1 MNNVGA
7 FKTVFGIIKNNS
19 ISVGS
24 DYAIENAK
32 IVWLKSSNVR
42 LMMTESTILFMF
54 NLNQCIE
61 LALDQLVGIVE
72 KVDTKFPLFS
82 NIASTASDAKDVSNV
97 ICASDYF
104 DKNQLLDYVI
114 VSCSFLCVRKNYVKE
129 KNYLKEI

>member
-1 MNNVGA
+1 ME
-7 FKTVFGIIKNNS
+7 S
-19 ISVGS
+19 S
-24 DYAIENAK
+24 D
-32 IVWLKSSNVR
+32 VR

-72 KVDTKFPLFS
+72 KVDTEFTRFS
-82 NIASTASDAKDVSNV
+82 NIATTAMNAKDVPNL